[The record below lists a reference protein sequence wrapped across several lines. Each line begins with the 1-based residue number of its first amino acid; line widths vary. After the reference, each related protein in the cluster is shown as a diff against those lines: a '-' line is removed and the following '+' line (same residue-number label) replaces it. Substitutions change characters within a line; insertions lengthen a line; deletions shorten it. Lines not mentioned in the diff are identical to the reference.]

1 MESKLTFVTQADV
14 ANPEVVKTRYIS
26 DPRVAVNE
34 RVGSENHHTC
44 VIPRQQNVARSVLYC
59 KRRYPGI
66 PVLISKRDVES
77 AFKLA
82 PIAVCGLAYMGC
94 RFAHFVG
101 IYLALFFGWRPPPA
115 NWGVISTLVM
125 QYIAAHR
132 PARCRRDGP
141 DGFIA
146 FHYFDDGAFVESWV
160 GLRPWLAS
168 TQWEGVLGQC
178 LGAKAVNT
186 KKRDVDGCADTR
198 VLLWGN

>member
-1 MESKLTFVTQADV
+1 M
-14 ANPEVVKTRYIS
+14 
-26 DPRVAVNE
+26 
-34 RVGSENHHTC
+34 
-44 VIPRQQNVARSVLYC
+44 
-59 KRRYPGI
+59 
-66 PVLISKRDVES
+66 LISKRDVKS

-101 IYLALFFGWRPPPA
+101 IYLALFFGWRPSPA